1 MRRDD
6 AGQVGG
12 IEGLVFGVLV
22 FVLGTLLVVNAWNVV
37 DAKFAVV
44 AAAREA
50 ARAFVEA
57 PDEATAAAGAAQAA
71 SDAIQGHGRRPER
84 MRLVHVSGSFARCQ
98 RVAFEVRYPVP
109 LGAVP
114 VLNALGSELTVTA
127 RHTEI
132 VDPYRSGLAGQAD
145 CHRA

>member
-57 PDEATAAAGAAQAA
+57 PDEASAADGAAQAA
-71 SDAIQGHGRRPER
+71 GEAIRGHGRRPER
-84 MRLVHVSGSFARCQ
+84 MRLAHVSGTFARCQ
-98 RVAFEVRYPVP
+98 RVVFEARYPVP

-114 VLNALGSELTVTA
+114 VLSGLGAELTVTA

-132 VDPYRSGLAGQAD
+132 VDPYRAGLPGHAD
-145 CHRA
+145 CRRA